1 MLRMN
6 LKNINYRV
14 KNLIVVF
21 FGVLLRLYYVIATPV
36 LQKNQYDLGSVDSV
50 KDIFTGHL
58 GYIYYLF
65 TFKRIPDF
73 DPREVYQFF
82 HPPLHHGIEALWL
95 SVVNLFTKDFN
106 SQLEWLQIPTLVYSC
121 LIIFV
126 TWNLVRELKMPENR
140 QWIVLA
146 IVSLHPTLIYMAGS
160 LNNDGLSLLFQFAAI
175 WLVVRWYNNKTTAN
189 IIWIALDISFGM
201 LTKLSAS
208 LMAIPTAFVFLYV
221 LVMEWKSE
229 STFPIKRF
237 IQYIIFGI
245 VCVPLGMS
253 WAVRC
258 KLRFDMPLAYVNK
271 LPNDSWQYIGNY
283 TLWQRFGIPNPLTL
297 VDNLTHGS
305 IGYGHNMWVQMF
317 RTAAL
322 GEMDLSELSMIQKVF
337 SMVLILVCGAVAVL
351 AFMAF
356 IRFFGTKKYVFAI
369 KWFLI
374 IIYVVQVISF
384 VRFCYG
390 YPHQCTLNFRYM
402 VPVLI
407 PQAIALADLRRTK
420 EENVQN

>member
-14 KNLIVVF
+14 KNLIVVAI
-21 FGVLLRLYYVIATPV
+21 GVLFRFYYVIATPV
-36 LQKNQYDLGSVDSV
+36 LQKNQYDLGSVEAA

-65 TFKRIPDF
+65 TFKRIPGF

-106 SQLEWLQIPTLVYSC
+106 AQLEWLQIPTLIYSC
-121 LIIFV
+121 LIILA
-126 TWNLVRELKMPENR
+126 TWNLVRELKMPGNR

-160 LNNDGLSLLFQFAAI
+160 LNNDGLSLLFQIAVI

-189 IIWIALDISFGM
+189 IIWIALAISFGM

-237 IQYIIFGI
+237 IQYVIFGI

-271 LPNDSWQYIGNY
+271 LPDDSWQYIGNY

-322 GEMDLSELSMIQKVF
+322 GEMDLSELSMIQKVL

-356 IRFFGTKKYVFAI
+356 IRFFGTKKYDFAI

-407 PQAIALADLRRTK
+407 PQAIALADIRRTK
-420 EENVQN
+420 EKNV

>member
-1 MLRMN
+1 MN
-6 LKNINYRV
+6 MKNITYRV
-14 KNLIVVF
+14 KNLIVVAI
-21 FGVLLRLYYVIATPV
+21 GVLLRFYYVIATPV
-36 LQKNQYDLGSVDSV
+36 LQKNQYDLGSVDLA
-50 KDIFTGHL
+50 KNFFTGHL

-65 TFKRIPDF
+65 TFKSIPDF

-82 HPPLHHGIEALWL
+82 HPPLHHGIEAIWL
-95 SVVNLFTKDFN
+95 SMVNMFTKDFVA
-106 SQLEWLQIPTLVYSC
+106 QLEWLQIPTLIYSC
-121 LIIFV
+121 LIV
-126 TWNLVRELKMPENR
+126 LVIWMLVKELRIPENR
-140 QWIVLA
+140 QWIVLGIIA
-146 IVSLHPTLIYMAGS
+146 LHPTLIYMAGS

-189 IIWIALDISFGM
+189 IIWIALAISLGM

-208 LMAIPTAFVFLYV
+208 LMAIPTALVFLYV
-221 LVMEWKSE
+221 LAMEWKSE
-229 STFPIKRF
+229 RAFPIKRF
-237 IQYIIFGI
+237 IQYAIFGI

-258 KLRFDMPLAYVNK
+258 KIRFDMPLAYVNK
-271 LPNDSWQYIGNY
+271 LPEDSWQYIGNY

-322 GEMDLSELSMIQKVF
+322 GEMNLSGLPMPVKILSMLLI
-337 SMVLILVCGAVAVL
+337 MVSGVVAAL
-351 AFMAF
+351 AFIAF
-356 IRFFGTKKYVFAI
+356 IRFFGTKTYDFAI

-374 IIYVVQVISF
+374 IIYLVQVISF

-390 YPHQCTLNFRYM
+390 YPHQCTMNFRYM

-407 PQAIALADLRRTK
+407 PQAIALADVRRTAK
-420 EENVQN
+420 QNVQN

>member
-1 MLRMN
+1 MLCMN

-14 KNLIVVF
+14 KNLIVVAI
-21 FGVLLRLYYVIATPV
+21 GVLLRFYYIIATPV
-36 LQKNQYDLGSVDSV
+36 LQKNQYDLGSVEAA

-121 LIIFV
+121 MIIFV

-175 WLVVRWYNNKTTAN
+175 WLVVRWYNNKTSAN
-189 IIWIALDISFGM
+189 IIWIALAISLGM

-221 LVMEWKSE
+221 LVTEWKTE
-229 STFPIKRF
+229 NAFPLRRF
-237 IQYIIFGI
+237 LQYVVFGI
-245 VCVPLGMS
+245 VCIPLGMC

-258 KLRFDMPLAYVNK
+258 KIRFDMPIAYVNK
-271 LPNDSWQYIGNY
+271 LPEDSWQYVGNY
-283 TLWQRFGIPNPLTL
+283 SLWQRFGLPNP
-297 VDNLTHGS
+297 VEFVSNLSHGS
-305 IGYGHNMWVQMF
+305 IGFGENMWVQMF

-322 GEMDLSELSMIQKVF
+322 GEMDLSGLSMPVKIL
-337 SMVLILVCGAVAVL
+337 SMLLIMVSGVVAAL
-351 AFMAF
+351 AFIAF
-356 IRFFGTKKYVFAI
+356 IRFFGTKTYDFAI

-374 IIYVVQVISF
+374 IIYLVQVISF

-390 YPHQCTLNFRYM
+390 YPHQCTMNFRYM

-407 PQAIALADLRRTK
+407 PQAIALADVRRTAK
-420 EENVQN
+420 QNVQN

>member
-1 MLRMN
+1 MLRF
-6 LKNINYRV
+6 I
-14 KNLIVVF
+14 
-21 FGVLLRLYYVIATPV
+21 YVWQTPV
-36 LQKNQYDLGSVDSV
+36 LQKNQYDIGSVDVSQG
-50 KDIFTGHL
+50 IFTGHL
-58 GYIYYLF
+58 GYIYYLY
-65 TFKRIPDF
+65 TNRHLPDF

-95 SVVNLFTKDFN
+95 SVVDLFTKDFV
-106 SQLEWLQIPTLVYSC
+106 SQLEWLQVPTLVYSC
-121 LIIFV
+121 LIVLV
-126 TWNLVRELKMPENR
+126 TWNLVKELRIPESR
-140 QWIVLA
+140 QWVVLA

-160 LNNDGLSLLFQFAAI
+160 LNNDGLALLFQFSVI

-189 IIWIALDISFGM
+189 IIWIALAISLGM

-208 LMAIPTAFVFLYV
+208 LMAIPTALVFLYV
-221 LVMEWKSE
+221 LAMEWKSE
-229 STFPIKRF
+229 RAFPIKRF
-237 IQYIIFGI
+237 IQYAIFGI

-258 KLRFDMPLAYVNK
+258 KIRFDMPLAYVNK
-271 LPNDSWQYIGNY
+271 LPEDSWQYIGNY

-305 IGYGHNMWVQMF
+305 IGYGYNMWVQMF

-322 GEMDLSELSMIQKVF
+322 GEMDLSELPLTQKVL
-337 SMVLILVCGAVAVL
+337 SMLLILVTGIVAAL
-351 AFMAF
+351 AFVAF
-356 IRFFGTKKYVFAI
+356 IRFLGTKTYDFAI

-374 IIYVVQVISF
+374 IIYLVQVISF

-390 YPHQCTLNFRYM
+390 YPHQCTMNFRYM

-407 PQAIALADLRRTK
+407 PQAIALADVRRTAK
-420 EENVQN
+420 QNVQN